1 MPEPEKTAATTP
13 SVALRGPFLVA
24 VQGSLDQAVAT
35 ARPLA
40 GRIRARFPSVE
51 PVVLV
56 ADLRG
61 GEAILVPPEDAQRD
75 GGSRGRQPLLPPAS
89 QGAIP
94 GQASPLGPAL
104 RESLARQAI
113 GLAIVA
119 AEPRDDEVGWLE
131 QLLEPVVEAGFDF
144 VCPAYRR
151 QRTDGAINTGI
162 VAPLLRTLYGQAL
175 RQPLGTE
182 VALSGTLA
190 RRLLDDGDW
199 RRRPAEAGSDAWL
212 VAKTLGSDARIAQV
226 WLGSW
231 PRPSGDPEAPS
242 ETLTRA
248 LDLVFLEMARDAARW
263 QRTGPSRP
271 VPSFGPAGF
280 EPGGSRLDPARMI
293 EAFTLGLRDLR
304 PVWDLVLPPAALLAL
319 QRTAARPSDGFEL
332 PDDLWA
338 RVVYDFAVAHMTRAV
353 ERGQLLRSL
362 TPLYMGW
369 LAGLARDAQRLD
381 DRAFEDR
388 LDAVG
393 SAFEREKRYLIGR
406 WRWPDD
412 FNP

>member
-1 MPEPEKTAATTP
+1 VPEPEKTAVVAP
-13 SVALRGPFLVA
+13 SAALRGPFLVA
-24 VQGSLDQAVAT
+24 VQGSLDQAIAT

-40 GRIRARFPSVE
+40 GRVRARFPSID
-51 PVVLV
+51 PVVV
-56 ADLRG
+56 VSDLRG
-61 GEAILVPPEDAQRD
+61 GEAVLVSPDDAHRD

-94 GQASPLGPAL
+94 GHDSPLGPAL
-104 RESLARQAI
+104 REALAREAI

-119 AEPRDDEVGWLE
+119 AEPRDDPSGWLE
-131 QLLEPVVEAGFDF
+131 QLLEPVVEGGFDF

-182 VALSGTLA
+182 AALSGGLA
-190 RRLLDDGDW
+190 RRLLGDGDW
-199 RRRPAEAGSDAWL
+199 RRRPAETGSDAWL
-212 VAKTLGSDARIAQV
+212 VAKVLGSESRVAQA
-226 WLGSW
+226 WLGPW

-248 LDLVFLEMARDAARW
+248 LNLVFLEMARDAARW
-263 QRTGPSRP
+263 QRTGPVRP
-271 VPSFGPAGF
+271 VATFGSAGF
-280 EPGGSRLDPARMI
+280 EPGGGRLDPARLV

-304 PVWDLVLPPAALLAL
+304 TVWDLVLPPAALLAL
-319 QRTAARPSDGFEL
+319 QRTAARPPAVFEL
-332 PDDLWA
+332 PDELWA

-369 LAGLARDAQRLD
+369 LAGLARDAARLD

-393 SAFEREKRYLIGR
+393 AAFEREKRYLIGR

>member
-1 MPEPEKTAATTP
+1 MPEPEKTAPAAP

-24 VQGSLDQAVAT
+24 VQGSLDQAIAT

-40 GRIRARFPSVE
+40 GRVRARFPSID

-56 ADLRG
+56 ADRRG
-61 GEAILVPPEDAQRD
+61 GEPVLASPEDAQRE
-75 GGSRGRQPLLPPAS
+75 GGSKGRRSLLPPAR

-94 GQASPLGPAL
+94 GHDSPLGPAL
-104 RESLARQAI
+104 RESLAREAI

-119 AEPRDDEVGWLE
+119 AEPRDDQVGWLE
-131 QLLEPVVEAGFDF
+131 QLLAPVVEGGFDF
-144 VCPAYRR
+144 VCPAYHR

-182 VALSGTLA
+182 AALSGGLA
-190 RRLLDDGDW
+190 RRLLEDGDW
-199 RRRPAEAGSDAWL
+199 SRRPAEAGSDAWL
-212 VAKTLGSDARIAQV
+212 VAKALGSDSRIAQA
-226 WLGSW
+226 WLGPW
-231 PRPSGDPEAPS
+231 PRPSGDPESPS

-280 EPGGSRLDPARMI
+280 EPGGGRLDPARLV

-304 PVWDLVLPPAALLAL
+304 PVWDRVLPPAALLAL
-319 QRTAARPSDGFEL
+319 HRTAARPSDVFEL
-332 PDDLWA
+332 PDELWA

-369 LAGLARDAQRLD
+369 LAGLARAAARLD

-388 LDAVG
+388 LEAVG
-393 SAFEREKRYLIGR
+393 AAFEREKRYLIGR